1 MKVKVEGSNMEV
13 GQSLTDY
20 ACEHLKKNVT
30 KYFETAIDGEVH
42 FSKEGNY
49 FKSLIIVNEGSKRG
63 IVVKADA
70 IAGEV
75 YGAFSEALDK
85 LSTQLRRY
93 KNKIKNY
100 RKNSAGI
107 DDICNSGFDGMKYV
121 IPPFQYVEE
130 NLSLNEI
137 QENEE
142 NFSANNLNIIN
153 EKITNIEELY
163 VSDAIMKM
171 DLANLPALVFI
182 NKDNKRINVV
192 YHRQDGNISWVDP
205 KPSN

>member
-1 MKVKVEGSNMEV
+1 MKVKVEGANMEV
-13 GQSLTDY
+13 GQSLTNHVN
-20 ACEHLKKNVT
+20 ENLEKNVT
-30 KYFETAIDGEVH
+30 KYFDMAVDGEVY
-42 FSKEGNY
+42 FSKEGSD
-49 FKSLIIVNEGSKRG
+49 FKSVIIVNEGTKRG
-63 IVVKADA
+63 LVVKADA
-70 IAGEV
+70 TAAEV
-75 YGAFSEALDK
+75 YSAFGEALNK
-85 LSTQLRRY
+85 ISTQLRRY

-100 RKNSAGI
+100 RKNTSESEDVYKDGL
-107 DDICNSGFDGMKYV
+107 DGMKYV
-121 IPPFQYVEE
+121 IPPVKYIEE
-130 NLSLNEI
+130 DLSLKEI

-163 VSDAIMKM
+163 VDDAIMKM

-205 KPSN
+205 KGNN